1 MSGETNL
8 ADLLALNLH
17 NFEDEVRNIVD
28 KASKEL
34 SMEKTLGELNQTWSV
49 MEFEYEDHGRTSTPL
64 LKSSEELI
72 ETLEEN
78 QVQLQNMMTSKYI
91 GFFQEEVS
99 TWQKR
104 LATADSV
111 ITIWFEVQRTW
122 SYLESIFIGSD
133 DIRKQLPMDSKRF
146 DGIDVDF
153 KVNCQERESPCVR
166 MCEYVCTYVAH
177 VCVGNVCVCVC
188 AIRCCHAEP
197 CRSSKPMPR
206 PHLMWLRPPIS
217 KASMISSRT
226 FRKGAHLGSVTAVVY
241 IGLFQCMPLTQI

>member
-17 NFEDEVRNIVD
+17 DFEDEVRNIVD

-34 SMEKTLGELNQTWSV
+34 SMEKTLGELNETWSG
-49 MEFEYEDHGRTSTPL
+49 MEFEYEDHGRTKTPL

-133 DIRKQLPMDSKRF
+133 DIRKQLPTDSKRF

-153 KVNCQERESPCVR
+153 KVWVAQGER
-166 MCEYVCTYVAH
+166 
-177 VCVGNVCVCVC
+177 GCVCMC
-188 AIRCCHAEP
+188 SC
-197 CRSSKPMPR
+197 
-206 PHLMWLRPPIS
+206 
-217 KASMISSRT
+217 T
-226 FRKGAHLGSVTAVVY
+226 
-241 IGLFQCMPLTQI
+241 